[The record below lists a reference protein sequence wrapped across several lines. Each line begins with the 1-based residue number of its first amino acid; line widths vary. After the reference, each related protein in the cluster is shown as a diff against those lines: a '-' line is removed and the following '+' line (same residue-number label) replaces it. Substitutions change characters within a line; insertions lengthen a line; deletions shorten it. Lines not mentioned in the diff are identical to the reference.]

1 MGKKNLEQLYRDSFK
16 GYSEAPDPMVWQNIE
31 ATLDNKKEKK
41 RVIPIWWR
49 LGGVAALLAIMF
61 YVFNPFGNSTPNN
74 ANQEVITTTDNNE
87 KSDINEES
95 TKDSLRLDNPT
106 QLATEDKPV
115 EIKGNEDALKIS
127 PAQNELV
134 QQERSDDDA
143 LNPRR
148 ISESTPQVVEQNNSK
163 ENLEK
168 DKKDVLLEKQMKT
181 NKDAVAVAT
190 DDKDKNVMESKTDPT
205 KQDALLENQIKSD
218 KDAVAMQTVEK
229 DKTVPTESNTDPTKK
244 DATKESFAEINK
256 TKEAVAENSATDAK
270 EKVEKTKADEK
281 QSIFD
286 AIAEQQKE
294 ADDDFVVVADNDG
307 GKWSVG
313 PSIAPVFFG
322 SNGEGSPIHSE
333 FQGASKTGNVNL
345 SYGLTVAYNLGKR
358 LKIRSGVHR
367 VDFGYDT
374 NDVEFSSSLSG
385 STNAQID
392 NISYNATS
400 RNLVLRNSRNA
411 LPEGVD
417 TSADVFTEQ
426 TTVFD
431 GRMIQQFGYIEVPVE
446 LDYAIVDKKFGVNV
460 IGGISSLFL
469 VDNSIQLE
477 SPSQNLLTEMGEANN
492 ANSVNF
498 STNIGLGF
506 NYDFSPKLQFNLEPV
521 FKYQLNTFSET
532 AGTFR
537 PYSVGIYSGI
547 RFNF

>member
-1 MGKKNLEQLYRDSFK
+1 
-16 GYSEAPDPMVWQNIE
+16 QNIE
-31 ATLDNKKEKK
+31 ATLDNRKEKK

-61 YVFNPFGNSTPNN
+61 YVFNPFGNPTPNN
-74 ANQEVITTTDNNE
+74 TNQEVITTTDNNE
-87 KSDINEES
+87 KSDSNEED
-95 TKDSLRLDNPT
+95 TQDSLQLDNPT
-106 QLATEDKPV
+106 QLATEDEPA

-134 QQERSDDDA
+134 QQNDSEQDGINA
-143 LNPRR
+143 KR
-148 ISESTPQVVEQNNSK
+148 ISESTPQVVEQDNSK
-163 ENLEK
+163 GNLEK
-168 DKKDVLLEKQMKT
+168 DKKDALLNKQMKANEDAVAMTTNEKDKNLLESKADPTKKDALLEKQMKA
-181 NKDAVAVAT
+181 NEDAVAVT
-190 DDKDKNVMESKTDPT
+190 TNEKDKNLLESKTVSAKEDEAKKSLAEVART
-205 KQDALLENQIKSD
+205 SDALAKN
-218 KDAVAMQTVEK
+218 
-229 DKTVPTESNTDPTKK
+229 NTT
-244 DATKESFAEINK
+244 
-256 TKEAVAENSATDAK
+256 K
-270 EKVEKTKADEK
+270 EKVDETKADEK

-294 ADDDFVVVADNDG
+294 ANDDFVVVADNGG

-345 SYGLTVAYNLGKR
+345 SYGLTVAYNIGKR

-374 NDVEFSSSLSG
+374 NDVEFSSSVSS

-392 NISYNATS
+392 NISYNDTS

-411 LPEGVD
+411 APEGQA
-417 TSADVFTEQ
+417 TADVFSEETS
-426 TTVFD
+426 VFD
-431 GRMIQQFGYIEVPVE
+431 GRMIQQFGYIEVPFE
-446 LDYAIVDKKFGVNV
+446 LDYALMDKKFGINV